1 MLGRVWLFT
10 VLFLVLALASVACA
24 GGVAVAVPSC
34 QNNVTIVRGQDQY
47 AAPVNVRAQNVLVDQ
62 YGNAVLVNANVR
74 VEYRQNVAVVR
85 EVHAQPV
92 KQVKQVQVL
101 GPVGTFFAVRNQN
114 IANRVNARNR
124 HH

>member
-1 MLGRVWLFT
+1 VKGLFSWLFS
-10 VLFLVLALASVACA
+10 VLFVVLVLASVACA

-34 QNNVTIVRGQDQY
+34 QNVQSVAVQSYGVQSVQVQQQFYQPMAVAVPVQQRVQFVQ
-47 AAPVNVRAQNVLVDQ
+47 AAPQ
-62 YGNAVLVNANVR
+62 Y
-74 VEYRQNVAVVR
+74 VAVQQVQ
-85 EVHAQPV
+85 AV